1 MGTKL
6 TKETVVTGH
15 PSENITNARITD
27 EQQPKFP
34 IWFGVAM
41 VIGPFVWLA
50 PAGNVRNVLLPQY
63 FSQVD
68 PSGKVTAIAI
78 MASVTMV
85 VAAISNILFGAL
97 SDLTRSR
104 FGKRKPWILIG
115 TIVESGLICVVANL
129 TNLWAIIA
137 VWGVV
142 AAAENAVAAAMIAQE
157 ADRIAPKWRGTI
169 STLYGIGYT
178 AIQVVAIVAAQ
189 FLGNPKMG
197 MYAMAGIGM
206 ITGILHVLF
215 ANEKSNV
222 NEPRETL
229 SLRSAWTHFSIPTKG
244 ARDYWLAITGKLLQV
259 MGGTIVGAY
268 MLYILTDYMHLSQ
281 AETGT
286 VLSLFA
292 TINLFVGVLFTAIS
306 GPIADKMGRLK
317 LPVAVSTLMIGV
329 AQFFP
334 FLSPHPWTIYVYA
347 VLSAIGGGIYAA
359 VDGALNLAVL
369 PNNETAGK
377 DMGFIN
383 LANTLSQIAGVTV
396 ASLIVTYL
404 GGYRAI
410 FVVAFLINVIGALL
424 IFAIKKV
431 K

>member
-6 TKETVVTGH
+6 TGETALSH
-15 PSENITNARITD
+15 PSENVTNASVTN

-34 IWFGVAM
+34 VWFGIAM
-41 VIGPFVWLA
+41 IIGPFVWLA
-50 PAGNVRNVLLPQY
+50 PAGNVRNTLLPQY
-63 FSQVD
+63 FSQID
-68 PSGKVTAIAI
+68 PSGKVAAIAI
-78 MASVTMV
+78 MSSVTMV

-115 TIVESGLICVVANL
+115 TILESGIICVVANL
-129 TNLWAIIA
+129 TNLWTIIA
-137 VWGVV
+137 LWGVV

-178 AIQVVAIVAAQ
+178 AIQVVAIIAAQ
-189 FLGNPKMG
+189 FLGNPKVG
-197 MYAMAGIGM
+197 MYVMAGIGLV
-206 ITGILHVLF
+206 TGILHVLL
-215 ANEKSNV
+215 ANEKSNLD
-222 NEPRETL
+222 EPREAL
-229 SLRSAWTHFSIPTKG
+229 SFRSAWIHFSIPTKG
-244 ARDYWLAITGKLLQV
+244 ARDYWLAISGKLLQV

-268 MLYILTDYMHLSQ
+268 MLYILTDYMHLGQ
-281 AETGT
+281 GETAK
-286 VLSLFA
+286 VLSVFA
-292 TINLFVGVLFTAIS
+292 MINLFVGVLFTAIS

-317 LPVAVSTLMIGV
+317 LPVAASTLMIGI

-334 FLSPHPWTIYVYA
+334 FISPHPWTIYAFA
-347 VLSAIGGGIYAA
+347 VLSAIGNGIYAA

-383 LANTLSQIAGVTV
+383 LANTLSQIAGTVV

-410 FVVAFLINVIGALL
+410 FLVALVINLIGALL

-431 K
+431 R